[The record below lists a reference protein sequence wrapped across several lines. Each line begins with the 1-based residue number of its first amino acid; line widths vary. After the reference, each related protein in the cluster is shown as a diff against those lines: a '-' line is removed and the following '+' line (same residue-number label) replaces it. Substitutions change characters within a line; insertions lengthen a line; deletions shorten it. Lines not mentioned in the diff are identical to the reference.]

1 MFGNYTYFS
10 FINMLLKMYFF
21 RNPVRQSIQVRYW
34 MNLIQNS
41 LTTKM
46 LELNFA
52 NVGIAILTYE
62 LSISSS
68 EEN

>member
-21 RNPVRQSIQVRYW
+21 RNPVRQSIQVGYW

-41 LTTKM
+41 LTTKL

-52 NVGIAILTYE
+52 NVEIAILTYE